1 MVRTTVR
8 TVCNEHGLRPV
19 QLEALRFVARCY
31 RSSDTTQAVSGFLGL
46 TEDTVSK
53 ILRDL

>member
-1 MVRTTVR
+1 MRTTVR